1 MNNANNQQG
10 NPGQQPG
17 LHPLPLLMQQNN
29 NRMEQEHHNI
39 MKKHN
44 DKTKNNQEQNNTMNN
59 IAVAGTN
66 QQQLDEIDLKL
77 TEEYQYQTNIALTK
91 IQEYADLIKTEFLR
105 IQQHSH
111 EYRSQLQR
119 EYEMAL
125 QNNMVEMVSMRQQM
139 YDLDSQYSK
148 WLEQSQQEL
157 VQQAMQQQWQ
167 QQMMQQQQESLPS
180 QLPPMNNMQQP
191 QMMMQPSQMMMQKQS
206 QQIPQQPVKVKPAAP
221 KPVEPIKPEEP
232 PKEQTFQEKPVQQ
245 EPAVTEQKP
254 EEVEE
259 PQETPTNEE
268 VEVASQ
274 SGEEHYVIEKNE
286 RSNHYK
292 PIPPFLL
299 DLDSASVAPSNK
311 KQTSDYYILYNPA
324 FDMEKKMDFE
334 LHKTLKHDSVVC
346 CVEFSIDGKM
356 LATGSNWT
364 TLIYDTV
371 TGDVQYVLNSGDNT
385 FKSGEELKNK
395 PDSNNI
401 GAEDLYIRAVGFS
414 PCGRYLANGTEDK
427 IIRIWDLKEKKLIKM
442 LKGNEQDIYSLKFT
456 ANGKKLV
463 SGSGDKTVRV
473 WDVSKLLEDPD
484 SFKIEDDA
492 NEVKFQE
499 KIFKLD
505 DGVTTVAISPDS
517 TILAAGSLDR
527 TIRLWDIESGQLIDR
542 LDSENELGT
551 GHKDS
556 VYSIAFTH
564 DGTQLVSGSLDRS
577 IKLWDLKT
585 QTTDTNK
592 SKCVVTYTGHR
603 DFVLSVATSNDDR
616 FVFSGSKDRGIIV
629 WDKESGNPL
638 LMLQGHKNSVIGV
651 AVAGGAPL
659 GTDWSGVFATGS
671 GDCNARIWKW
681 KEF

>member
-1 MNNANNQQG
+1 
-10 NPGQQPG
+10 
-17 LHPLPLLMQQNN
+17 
-29 NRMEQEHHNI
+29 
-39 MKKHN
+39 
-44 DKTKNNQEQNNTMNN
+44 
-59 IAVAGTN
+59 
-66 QQQLDEIDLKL
+66 
-77 TEEYQYQTNIALTK
+77 
-91 IQEYADLIKTEFLR
+91 
-105 IQQHSH
+105 
-111 EYRSQLQR
+111 
-119 EYEMAL
+119 
-125 QNNMVEMVSMRQQM
+125 
-139 YDLDSQYSK
+139 
-148 WLEQSQQEL
+148 
-157 VQQAMQQQWQ
+157 
-167 QQMMQQQQESLPS
+167 
-180 QLPPMNNMQQP
+180 
-191 QMMMQPSQMMMQKQS
+191 MMMQPPKV
-206 QQIPQQPVKVKPAAP
+206 QQPAEPTKAEDPIAPEETEQPPQSEEPIVPEEPQEAP
-221 KPVEPIKPEEP
+221 KPEESEITTKPEEP
-232 PKEQTFQEKPVQQ
+232 APEQPVND
-245 EPAVTEQKP
+245 EA
-254 EEVEE
+254 
-259 PQETPTNEE
+259 
-268 VEVASQ
+268 EVASHT
-274 SGEEHYVIEKNE
+274 GEEHYVIEETE

-299 DLDSASVAPSNK
+299 DLDSANVAPSHK
-311 KQTSDYYILYNPA
+311 KQTNDYYILYNPA
-324 FDMEKKMDFE
+324 FDMGKKMDFD
-334 LHKTLKHDSVVC
+334 LHKSLKHDSVVC
-346 CVEFSIDGKM
+346 CVEFSTDGKM

-364 TLIYDTV
+364 TLIYDTLS
-371 TGDVQYVLNSGDNT
+371 GDVMYVLNSGDNT
-385 FKSGEELKNK
+385 FKTGEEFKSK
-395 PDSNNI
+395 PSNEI
-401 GAEDLYIRAVGFS
+401 SSQDDLYIRAVGFS
-414 PCGRYLANGTEDK
+414 PCGRFLANGTEDK
-427 IIRIWDLKEKKLIKM
+427 IIRIWDLKERKLVKM

-456 ANGKKLV
+456 SNGKKLV

-484 SFKIEDDA
+484 SFKIEDDL

-517 TILAAGSLDR
+517 SILAAGSLDR

-585 QTTDTNK
+585 KASDSDK

-651 AVAGGAPL
+651 AVAGGSPL
-659 GTDWSGVFATGS
+659 GSEWSGVFATGS

-681 KEF
+681 KEY